1 MLAGTVG
8 SLPVTVKP
16 GVCPWAVLS
25 PTPWAA
31 LGSPLAAPGG
41 PLGFGCPPPS
51 PCPQLQSLI
60 TASWNAYLRVW
71 LQTLVSG
78 LWPPAWRGD
87 RKAGLPE
94 VTWPAYGLGGFL
106 LCSQN
111 LSFTFHV
118 LLRAIRG
125 TNKSF
130 SPLSLTRAVPSNVI
144 VCRKSINVAIIFF

>member
-1 MLAGTVG
+1 M
-8 SLPVTVKP
+8 
-16 GVCPWAVLS
+16 
-25 PTPWAA
+25 
-31 LGSPLAAPGG
+31 
-41 PLGFGCPPPS
+41 
-51 PCPQLQSLI
+51 
-60 TASWNAYLRVW
+60 
-71 LQTLVSG
+71 QTLVSG